1 MSTHI
6 IFSATEKNGI
16 LQRKKKENRE
26 DYRLETAGS
35 LSDGTLIV
43 CTEKKQ
49 NIIKKEE
56 NREDRGLETAGKL

>member
-16 LQRKKKENRE
+16 LQRKKEENRE

-49 NIIKKEE
+49 NIIK
-56 NREDRGLETAGKL
+56 RGK

>member
-16 LQRKKKENRE
+16 LQRKKEENRE

-43 CTEKKQ
+43 CTEK
-49 NIIKKEE
+49 
-56 NREDRGLETAGKL
+56 NRIS